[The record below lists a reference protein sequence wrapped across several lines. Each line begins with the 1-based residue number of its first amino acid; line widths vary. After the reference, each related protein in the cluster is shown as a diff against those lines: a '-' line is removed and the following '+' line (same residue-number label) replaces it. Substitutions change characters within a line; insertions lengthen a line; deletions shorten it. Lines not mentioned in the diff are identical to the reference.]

1 MSAALN
7 EITYLRLQEFRR
19 RRLAL
24 TASRGWSAVIIVFV
38 ATLFV
43 AVIVDAFSTHSLL
56 RWVASGLVYLAT
68 LGTWF
73 WSCWRP
79 SRAREPLQSE
89 AQRFEEADPR
99 LREQLLTAVEF
110 ADGPREPLQ
119 DSVAFRELLQSQV
132 SHLIAP
138 VDVRQ
143 LLPWH
148 MVRRWL
154 FAASAALLVL
164 LLLSFI
170 DRKSVV

>member
-1 MSAALN
+1 M
-7 EITYLRLQEFRR
+7 
-19 RRLAL
+19 
-24 TASRGWSAVIIVFV
+24 IIVFV

-138 VDVRQ
+138 VDVRHLRWVDLYAGATRGRLRAIVGLTSYSRAICLQ
-143 LLPWH
+143 LIALIMDTQAQFPADLPIYAYPEPCC
-148 MVRRWL
+148 R
-154 FAASAALLVL
+154 
-164 LLLSFI
+164 
-170 DRKSVV
+170 